1 LLPSYINS
9 NGAVLGCP
17 CLAVCEGIFRN
28 ISADILGWFAK
39 NLGIYIFYVK
49 IVSVIMKT
57 KITNSKRE
65 IETDFLMVT
74 LAFKNAFMVLQKLR
88 NHSFKSVHFN

>member
-1 LLPSYINS
+1 LVLDYFNLSKKYI
-9 NGAVLGCP
+9 
-17 CLAVCEGIFRN
+17 
-28 ISADILGWFAK
+28 AK

-49 IVSVIMKT
+49 IVSVIMTT